1 MKKWMGVLGITLIV
15 LAFVWAIIR
24 FGPSYIYDRA
34 IHGKSEHRLY
44 RLNKFTR
51 KFFRPTQNTFVSDIS
66 GSYSSL
72 WKEFHVKDVV
82 VPLPAGH
89 PMYQAVPSVRLI
101 PGNNDPQMG
110 IRFNGPT
117 GREIARL
124 QLIKSGIWS
133 NEADGQELF
142 RLPIVRKE
150 ILKRNQETIWRDV
163 FTHRISGWDLTWKEM
178 VYNLYILHLR
188 SIMLPEKFT
197 HFGMIEGKEMAYVE
211 LPSKNK
217 DYKTELIFSFD
228 KGLLLSFLLITDMR
242 ASDSKEM
249 RARFINGISFRS
261 ADPGLTPIIY
271 KEFKQLSFAK
281 QTDQEGMLYL
291 LSAWSHD
298 LNNTEM
304 LKEMIYFLERGSKN
318 REQLKALYR
327 YAYQKYKKTFTTR
340 DIGIEDDDPDIK
352 LQRQIELEALR
363 ERKSLQEKPR
373 QVLKVR
379 ELSNKEKMDQM
390 LKKAKEK
397 KPTKKKSRQKMIIY

>member
-1 MKKWMGVLGITLIV
+1 MKKWMWVLGITLLITAIV
-15 LAFVWAIIR
+15 WTIIR
-24 FGPSYIYDRA
+24 FGPPYLYDQA
-34 IHGKSEHRLY
+34 IHGKSDHRFY
-44 RLNKFTR
+44 QLNKFTR
-51 KFFRPTQNTFVSDIS
+51 KFFTPTKNTFVSDIS
-66 GSYSSL
+66 GSYSNL

-89 PMYQAVPSVRLI
+89 PMYQAVPSVRLL
-101 PGNNDPQMG
+101 PGISDPQLG

-142 RLPIVRKE
+142 RLPMVRKE

-163 FTHRISGWDLTWKEM
+163 FTHKIVGWDLPWQEM

-188 SIMLPEKFT
+188 SIMLPEDFT
-197 HFGMIEGKEMAYVE
+197 NFGMIEGKEMAYVE

-217 DYKTELIFSFD
+217 DYKTELIFSFE
-228 KGLLLSFLLITDMR
+228 KGLLLSYLLVTDMH

-261 ADPGLTPIIY
+261 SDPALTPIIY
-271 KEFKQLSFAK
+271 REFKQLSFSK

-291 LSAWSHD
+291 MSAWSHD

-304 LKEMIYFLERGSKN
+304 LKEMIYYLERGSKN
-318 REQLKALYR
+318 KEQLRALYR
-327 YAYQKYKKTFTTR
+327 YSFQKYKKTFTTR
-340 DIGIEDDDPDIK
+340 DIGIQDDDPDIK
-352 LQRQIELEALR
+352 LQRQIELEALA

-373 QVLKVR
+373 APLKAP

-390 LKKAKEK
+390 LRQAKEK
-397 KPTKKKSRQKMIIY
+397 KPTQKKSRQKMIIY